1 MTVHFF
7 AAARDLS
14 GATHWVPEGPS
25 PASVGELRSAIVRQF
40 PVLAEVMPRWAISV
54 NLDFANDD
62 MQLKPGDEIAVLPP
76 VSGG

>member
-1 MTVHFF
+1 
-7 AAARDLS
+7 
-14 GATHWVPEGPS
+14 
-25 PASVGELRSAIVRQF
+25 
-40 PVLAEVMPRWAISV
+40 MPRWAISV